1 MSVDDKGNREMRLA
15 CIVLAAGEGKRM
27 HSAAPKVLHKLC
39 GRPMLQ
45 FVLDTVEELK
55 PERKIVV
62 VGRHGMEIERAIA
75 GEGVSLVLQKE
86 PKGTGDALLSAREAL
101 GKFRGAVL
109 VLNGDMPLITP
120 ETLKRFLGLFRR
132 HGDALSVLS
141 FPACNP
147 SSYGRI
153 IRDGSGRAL
162 KIVEEKDA
170 TDEEKGICEVN
181 SGVYGMESG
190 ILPLLQK
197 ITMNVAKGEYY
208 LTDLFE
214 IVVKDN
220 LGAGSYCIGTEDEL
234 MGVNTRFELLRAEA
248 VILQRIARG
257 LIDSGVNVFDTSSL
271 YIHYGVSVGTE
282 TVLYPNIYLEGAT
295 TVGRGCTIYPNV
307 RIINSTICDGA
318 LIKDSSVI
326 EDSTVGEGAEVGP
339 FSHLRPGST
348 IGPRAK
354 IGNFVEVKKSVIGE
368 RTKASHLSYIGD
380 AVVGKGV
387 NIGAGTIT
395 CNYDGDRKHQTII
408 EDGVFIGSDTQI
420 VAPIRIGKEAYVGAG
435 STVTKDVPPR
445 SLAVSRTRQK
455 NIEGWAAGRKS
466 KREGVKSEDER
477 GD

>member
-1 MSVDDKGNREMRLA
+1 MSVDDKGNREVRLA

-27 HSAAPKVLHKLC
+27 HSTVPKVLHKLC

-45 FVLDTVEELK
+45 LVLDTVEELQ

-62 VGRHGMEIERAIA
+62 VGRHGTEIDRAIA
-75 GEGVSLVLQKE
+75 GEGVSLVVQKE

-101 GKFRGAVL
+101 GEFRGTVL
-109 VLNGDMPLITP
+109 VLNGDMPLVTP
-120 ETLKRFLGLFRR
+120 KTLVRFLELFRR

-141 FPACNP
+141 FTASDP

-170 TDEEKGICEVN
+170 TEDEMGICEVN
-181 SGVYGMESG
+181 SGVYAIESG

-197 ITMNVAKGEYY
+197 IGLNVAKGEYY
-208 LTDLFE
+208 LTDLFQ
-214 IVVKDN
+214 IVKKDN
-220 LGAGSYCIGTEDEL
+220 LRAGSYCIGAEDEL
-234 MGVNTRFELLRAEA
+234 MGVNNRFELLRAEA
-248 VILQRIARG
+248 VIQQRIAGG
-257 LIDSGVNVFDTSSL
+257 LVDSGVNVFDTSSL
-271 YIHYGVSVGTE
+271 YIHYGVKVGPE

-295 TVGRGCTIYPNV
+295 LVGRGCTIYPNV
-307 RIINSTICDGA
+307 RIVNSTICDGA

-339 FSHLRPGST
+339 FAHLRPGSA

-380 AVVGKGV
+380 AVIGKGV
-387 NIGAGTIT
+387 NIGAGAIT
-395 CNYDGDRKHQTII
+395 CNYDGEMKHQTII

-420 VAPIRIGKEAYVGAG
+420 IAPLRIGKEAYIGAG
-435 STVTKDVPPR
+435 STVTKDVPPH

-466 KREGVKSEDER
+466 KREGVRPQDKR